1 MKPGKSR
8 VPMNVSPGNRNSIWT
23 FRSAECM
30 TKLPTMTQQI
40 KNAAE
45 ILNVDFHFV
54 SGTDVTGHEAGAN
67 VTNGSNDDDAAAGL

>member
-1 MKPGKSR
+1 
-8 VPMNVSPGNRNSIWT
+8 
-23 FRSAECM
+23 
-30 TKLPTMTQQI
+30 MTQQI

-67 VTNGSNDDDAAAGL
+67 VTNGSNDDDAATGL